1 MTLNEL
7 SGIVV
12 DAAMK
17 VHTALGPGLL
27 ESAYQAC
34 LQYELQKR
42 GLEVRAQVEMPIWY
56 DGVCIEV
63 GYRIDLLVVGQLV
76 LELKSVDKLLPI
88 HQAQLLSYLKLGNF
102 KLGLLLNFN
111 VEHMK
116 EGIVRLIN

>member
-27 ESAYQAC
+27 ESAYQGC

-42 GLEVRAQVEMPIWY
+42 GVEVRAQVEMPICY
-56 DGVCIEV
+56 DGVRMDVVIE
-63 GYRIDLLVVGQLV
+63 
-76 LELKSVDKLLPI
+76 
-88 HQAQLLSYLKLGNF
+88 
-102 KLGLLLNFN
+102 
-111 VEHMK
+111 
-116 EGIVRLIN
+116 LICW